1 MGIYTSSGWKKNP
14 ISKFKEKSGQKR
26 TKKQLKNKLDNIKK
40 EYTSFMDFKNCATS
54 LGWNEAKQT
63 VDLKGSYRWFK
74 CSSCSANRGSGYR
87 HMSTWIYIS
96 EHTCYL

>member
-63 VDLKGSYRWFK
+63 ID
-74 CSSCSANRGSGYR
+74 CSNEWWDEHLAVRIVYGPFF
-87 HMSTWIYIS
+87 IY
-96 EHTCYL
+96 HFAF